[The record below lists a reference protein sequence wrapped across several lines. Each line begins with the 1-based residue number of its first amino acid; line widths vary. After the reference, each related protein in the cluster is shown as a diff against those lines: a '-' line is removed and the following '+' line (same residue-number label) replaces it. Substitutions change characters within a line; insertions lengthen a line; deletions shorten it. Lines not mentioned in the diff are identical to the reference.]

1 MKHLK
6 ILASIALASALLSG
20 CASYSSDDS
29 AAATLE
35 SYNAAVTDAKAS
47 LKTAAAANY
56 EWRDSG
62 KILKKAEKAA
72 KAGDFE
78 TAIKLV
84 NKAKQQG
91 DLALAQS
98 KEQAHAAPH

>member
-1 MKHLK
+1 MKYLK
-6 ILASIALASALLSG
+6 ILTSIALASALLSG
-20 CASYSSDDS
+20 CAGYSSDDS

-35 SYNAAVTDAKAS
+35 SYNAAVADAKSS
-47 LKTAAAANY
+47 LKTAASANY

-84 NKAKQQG
+84 NKAKHQG

-98 KEQAHAAPH
+98 KEQAHATPH

>member
-1 MKHLK
+1 MKYFK

-20 CASYSSDDS
+20 CSYFSADDS
-29 AAATLE
+29 PAASLE
-35 SYNAAVTDAKAS
+35 SYNSAVADAKNS

-84 NKAKQQG
+84 NQAKQQG

-98 KEQAHAAPH
+98 KEQAHPTIH